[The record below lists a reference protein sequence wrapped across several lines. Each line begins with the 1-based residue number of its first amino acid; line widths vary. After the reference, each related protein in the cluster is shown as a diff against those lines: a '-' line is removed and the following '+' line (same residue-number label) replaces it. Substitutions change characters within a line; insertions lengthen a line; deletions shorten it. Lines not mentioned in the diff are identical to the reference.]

1 MTKRVTE
8 ILNDLN
14 LNRISK
20 LSFQSEEKS
29 VAVEFLDKSNI
40 THQVEFMSVDT
51 YFFLDEKFLES
62 MYQENGQKQPI
73 TFFDAGYGEFV
84 AVDEF
89 EDGSSEET
97 LLSQP
102 NVILNTDEAS
112 ILIEA
117 KRVRING
124 ESYYLNNLLN

>member
-124 ESYYLNNLLN
+124 ESYFLNNLLN

>member
-29 VAVEFLDKSNI
+29 VAVEFLDTSNT

>member
-29 VAVEFLDKSNI
+29 VAVEFLDTSNT

-62 MYQENGQKQPI
+62 MYLENGQKQPI

-89 EDGSSEET
+89 EDGTSAET